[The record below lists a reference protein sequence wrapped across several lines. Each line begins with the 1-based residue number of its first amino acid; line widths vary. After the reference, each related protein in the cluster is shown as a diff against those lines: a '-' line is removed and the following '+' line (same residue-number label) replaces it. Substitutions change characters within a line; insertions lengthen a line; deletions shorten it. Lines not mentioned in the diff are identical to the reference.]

1 MKSSSF
7 GGFELALEQ
16 SQVINLI
23 HFSPFELKFACEWWK
38 KVLTA
43 SLTVK
48 SNAQFR
54 PR

>member
-1 MKSSSF
+1 MNSSSF

-16 SQVINLI
+16 SQVIDLI
-23 HFSPFELKFACEWWK
+23 HFPPFTLKFTCEWWE